1 MYGHGVRCV
10 PTHLALAD
18 VTETLIAQK
27 DHWTG
32 RSRRVGTLNAVN
44 TMLGTTIDNAAR
56 TAAGIRNGR
65 TRPLQRRPQPPSR
78 KTGSDPGPAGDC
90 LPCVKRRALAAD
102 ET

>member
-1 MYGHGVRCV
+1 MACDAFLPILLWLMSPRRLLRRRITGQV
-10 PTHLALAD
+10 
-18 VTETLIAQK
+18 
-27 DHWTG
+27 DHVE
-32 RSRRVGTLNAVN
+32 SALNAVN

-56 TAAGIRNGR
+56 TAAGIRSGR